1 MKELTGRVA
10 VITGAASGI
19 GLAMANAF
27 AAEGMNIVLA
37 DVDEAGLND
46 ASKRLNDSGTRAIAV
61 PTDVREAAALD
72 ALRDA
77 AVSAFGAAHVICNN
91 AGIGVGGPIWQVPL
105 ESWEWVFA
113 VNFWGVV
120 HGIRSFVPLLL
131 EQGEGHVVNTA
142 SAAGLVAAPFLGPY
156 SATKF
161 AVVAA
166 SETLA
171 MELNGTGIGVSVL
184 CPLWVRTRIHES
196 DRNAPPEVAALVGD
210 ESVFAGARDVI
221 AGFIEAGLAPEI
233 VAERVVEAVKT
244 GGFWI
249 LPHEEMRQAVR
260 DRAESI
266 AAGDLPAFT
275 IFT

>member
-1 MKELTGRVA
+1 
-10 VITGAASGI
+10 
-19 GLAMANAF
+19 MANAF